1 VSVYYE
7 TAEVEMKTYAVVKA
21 NFNANINIYSVIA
34 DAETL
39 ENSSS
44 RSTQCS
50 AMFNRR
56 NR

>member
-1 VSVYYE
+1 
-7 TAEVEMKTYAVVKA
+7 MKTYAVVKA